1 MTRSENTQSV
11 DVVITGWGAVDPSGA
26 GRDAVART
34 FRDGAV
40 TLRQVDRSG
49 GYHRERGARL
59 AAAVPPDL
67 DLSAWISA
75 RKARRMSPPSRLAV
89 ASARMALEQAGLP
102 EDEPAERN
110 AAVITSTS
118 FGPSSYTE
126 DLMRQ
131 ILLDAPTS
139 ASPFLFSEAVANA
152 PAAQIA
158 LLLKAK
164 GPNLT
169 VTQRESGPLLAL
181 AHGVETLR
189 RGRAGLA
196 LVAAIDESNALLHSV
211 LDRFGVLAG
220 SRPRSAKGA
229 ADGREVARPFD
240 RRRNGFVLGA
250 GATTLLLES
259 ADAARARGAR
269 PLASVRATITAFD
282 PGAHEAGWSSDPEPL
297 ARELRR
303 GLARHGIE
311 PSSVDLVV
319 AGASGT
325 RAGDRLEALVLRRV
339 FLGDGEGEGSA
350 KDVADRL
357 PTVLAPKA
365 YTGEHGG
372 ASLAG
377 ALLALD
383 PSCTGEA
390 PLAATPG
397 FREVDPELGLV
408 PFQGGTLPRLRRL
421 LISTLSAG
429 GSSAW
434 TVLDVP
440 D

>member
-1 MTRSENTQSV
+1 MPEVTKS
-11 DVVITGWGAVDPSGA
+11 DIVITGWGAVGPSGA
-26 GRDAVART
+26 GREALVQA
-34 FRDGAV
+34 FRDGV
-40 TLRQVDRSG
+40 VPLHEVDRSG
-49 GYHRERGARL
+49 GYHRETGARL
-59 AAAVPPDL
+59 AATMPPNL
-67 DLSAWISA
+67 DLSTWISP

-89 ASARMALEQAGLP
+89 ASARMAFEQASLP
-102 EDEPAERN
+102 EDDAK
-110 AAVITSTS
+110 AFDTAVITSTS

-158 LLLKAK
+158 LLLGAT

-196 LVAAIDESNALLHSV
+196 VVAAVDESNALLHSV

-220 SRPRSAKGA
+220 SRPSRDA
-229 ADGREVARPFD
+229 ASTGREVARPFD
-240 RRRNGFVLGA
+240 RRRSGFVLGA
-250 GATTLLLES
+250 GATALLLETADS
-259 ADAARARGAR
+259 AAKRSARV
-269 PLASVRATITAFD
+269 LATVRVILTAFD
-282 PGAHEAGWSSDPEPL
+282 PGSHEAGWSNDPEPL

-303 GLARHGIE
+303 GLRRHDID
-311 PSSVDLVV
+311 PASFDLVV
-319 AGASGT
+319 SGAAGT
-325 RAGDRLEALVLRRV
+325 REGDRLEALVLQRALRPESAPDA
-339 FLGDGEGEGSA
+339 GDP
-350 KDVADRL
+350 L
-357 PTVLAPKA
+357 PTVLVPKA
-365 YTGEHGG
+365 YTAEHGG
-372 ASLAG
+372 SSLAG
-377 ALLALD
+377 AMLACD
-383 PSCTGEA
+383 PESVGDQ

-408 PFQGGTLPRLRRL
+408 PFQGGALPRAKRVLV
-421 LISTLSAG
+421 STLAAG

-434 TVLDVP
+434 VVLDVAGNP
-440 D
+440 P